1 MFKVLFMKLLPQ
13 PCVMPHDQ
21 DTMGVY
27 IKISGMTANANY
39 GLEGIPYN
47 SWRGV
52 CALIHWLK
60 HNKCYASYLLIQ
72 NDFALS

>member
-47 SWRGV
+47 S
-52 CALIHWLK
+52 
-60 HNKCYASYLLIQ
+60 
-72 NDFALS
+72 